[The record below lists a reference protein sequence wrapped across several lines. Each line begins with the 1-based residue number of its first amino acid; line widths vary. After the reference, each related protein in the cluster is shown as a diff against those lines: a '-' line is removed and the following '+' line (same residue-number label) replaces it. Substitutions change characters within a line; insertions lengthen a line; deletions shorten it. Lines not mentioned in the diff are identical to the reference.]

1 MLHILIYF
9 FYFWVYQLDIYPVT
23 EFFMFN
29 VYMFNIEKIKISIVG
44 KLLPSETSLY
54 IFPLKGKK

>member
-1 MLHILIYF
+1 M
-9 FYFWVYQLDIYPVT
+9 T